1 MMRMINKQTGSGIY
15 DSETG
20 EDIGKIL
27 EPDRTEQGH
36 EWCTKLYKV
45 QSRSDPGIEHTVSY
59 HNNLETNEIFVE
71 CDCKGYQYNHKCWH
85 IEKIRNELKIETKII
100 HRRPKNYSFLNDKEY
115 YRKRANIVE
124 ELKDCEI
131 KLVYTDQTNFVAPD
145 KPNNQYVHKNSG
157 RKYIINIQTPADPC
171 VPKKTAVYHELSHLL
186 WDSFMSESFTIL
198 RKWAKDKAADL
209 FYQNQTLIYNK
220 EKKMASIKGMPNTP
234 YHIQKVMSQTQ
245 AEIEKH
251 IASIY
256 ISCFN
261 SLEDQRIES
270 LTQEVWLATGGMFDK
285 SRTNCG
291 KEMSADSMG
300 TPSNHLLA
308 ARFNRPELTTDEYRK
323 AVRDVESTGKKGA
336 IVVMQQ
342 IKGLIDA
349 HIDTNLKNSF
359 TNLKSILNDA
369 VRTEGEIPIGRGMNS
384 KSISSEYKDAT
395 RNFNSAKTQQEKIAD
410 GKDLIHKFT
419 AKIKVESL
427 AEQMQKQSQEAKQ
440 ELNNVRKLAE
450 KGNSLL
456 PNFPHVEMG
465 DEPVNS
471 NEVEKALKGVELS
484 EAKENGKRE
493 VNFILGKMYGAAVPK
508 EPAHILTNFPRELA
522 TPNPNQMVATQ
533 LAKMFDRIKETRKF
547 KISESGS
554 EIDIE
559 ALLQAKTKGYGEF
572 MVDEIR
578 SKGLTILVTIDGS
591 GSMYYDNRMGKVR
604 DLVATMFKSVVS
616 IPQVKILANVWSADR
631 EGKVGITPVRTE
643 AECNR
648 INLAPKNVSSP
659 YTPTHEA
666 LRYSAK
672 ELGKYSGKKLLIMIT
687 DGHPQYHK
695 DGITL
700 SEKVLVNQTIKE
712 YRKAQNNCRNMM
724 CINISPENTSKKN
737 LKQIF
742 KKNYVEFPGMEK
754 ASEFVLKNFRK
765 TVNDTLR
772 R

>member
-59 HNNLETNEIFVE
+59 HNNLETDEIFVE

-131 KLVYTDQTNFVAPD
+131 KLVYTNQTNFVAPD
-145 KPNNQYVHKNSG
+145 KPYKKCVHKNSG

-410 GKDLIHKFT
+410 GKDLIH
-419 AKIKVESL
+419 
-427 AEQMQKQSQEAKQ
+427 
-440 ELNNVRKLAE
+440 
-450 KGNSLL
+450 
-456 PNFPHVEMG
+456 
-465 DEPVNS
+465 
-471 NEVEKALKGVELS
+471 
-484 EAKENGKRE
+484 
-493 VNFILGKMYGAAVPK
+493 
-508 EPAHILTNFPRELA
+508 
-522 TPNPNQMVATQ
+522 
-533 LAKMFDRIKETRKF
+533 
-547 KISESGS
+547 
-554 EIDIE
+554 
-559 ALLQAKTKGYGEF
+559 
-572 MVDEIR
+572 
-578 SKGLTILVTIDGS
+578 
-591 GSMYYDNRMGKVR
+591 
-604 DLVATMFKSVVS
+604 
-616 IPQVKILANVWSADR
+616 
-631 EGKVGITPVRTE
+631 
-643 AECNR
+643 
-648 INLAPKNVSSP
+648 
-659 YTPTHEA
+659 
-666 LRYSAK
+666 
-672 ELGKYSGKKLLIMIT
+672 
-687 DGHPQYHK
+687 
-695 DGITL
+695 
-700 SEKVLVNQTIKE
+700 
-712 YRKAQNNCRNMM
+712 
-724 CINISPENTSKKN
+724 
-737 LKQIF
+737 
-742 KKNYVEFPGMEK
+742 
-754 ASEFVLKNFRK
+754 
-765 TVNDTLR
+765 
-772 R
+772 